1 MKEAIEQVVDENYKQ
16 ADKMLER
23 DTDTVNHLQMSLTTL
38 QLYINQLYMYGSPCD

>member
-1 MKEAIEQVVDENYKQ
+1 MADKNDKQ

-38 QLYINQLYMYGSPCD
+38 QLYSNQLYMYGSPCD